1 MEIWA
6 AMMTLLLSVHN
17 EKETIDGIKMC
28 DTDGDHRGIETTTK
42 V

>member
-6 AMMTLLLSVHN
+6 AMMTLLLSAHN
-17 EKETIDGIKMC
+17 EKEIIDGIKMC
-28 DTDGDHRGIETTTK
+28 DTGDDHRGIETTTN